1 MDLSDSGIKPMR
13 WQLDFLPLSHLGS
26 HTDIIQE
33 FNGLLWTWFI
43 DCAVY
48 KNIGNLI
55 SHNYFILCIEIICFF
70 SPSFWR
76 QIMKQLFHRKT
87 ITIFHKCLHA
97 DLACFSVPYF
107 LPFQVEMNP
116 DFQYP
121 KDYFVMW
128 YGNMLLF
135 MISEIFWWFTFI
147 YFHCLCP

>member
-1 MDLSDSGIKPMR
+1 MR

-70 SPSFWR
+70 SPSF
-76 QIMKQLFHRKT
+76 
-87 ITIFHKCLHA
+87 
-97 DLACFSVPYF
+97 
-107 LPFQVEMNP
+107 
-116 DFQYP
+116 
-121 KDYFVMW
+121 
-128 YGNMLLF
+128 
-135 MISEIFWWFTFI
+135 
-147 YFHCLCP
+147 